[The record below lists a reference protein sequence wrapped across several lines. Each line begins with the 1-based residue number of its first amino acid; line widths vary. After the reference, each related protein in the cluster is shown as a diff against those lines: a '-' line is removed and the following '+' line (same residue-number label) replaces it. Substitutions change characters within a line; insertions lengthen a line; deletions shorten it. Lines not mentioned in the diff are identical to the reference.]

1 MCEVAI
7 QTAEPVSTRE
17 ATDRMVKILDI
28 NYENAD
34 LEQVA
39 ANATHLNAEDR
50 TQQLCLIKYFEDLFD
65 GTIGLWDTDTID
77 PELKTDSKPFNCIYY
92 LYPLGLT
99 SKPIAKSYNV

>member
-1 MCEVAI
+1 MHEVAI

-39 ANATHLNAEDR
+39 ANATHLNADES
-50 TQQLCLIKYFEDLFD
+50 TQLLGLLKEFEDLF
-65 GTIGLWDTDTID
+65 GFTIVEWYTKSID
-77 PELKTDSKPFNCIYY
+77 LELNPDSKPFNCKN
-92 LYPLGLT
+92 YPFPRIN
-99 SKPIAKSYNV
+99 K